1 MSDKK
6 KSHWDGRSRISTKQY
21 KDNYNEI
28 FKKEKKITKNN
39 SKPSDSVKKPGVSTN
54 LQEDYIET
62 LKKLGKEYERRPKNG
77 RGLNLQINAEVV
89 NGTCPHCQHQT
100 VLVSVWTN
108 CIYRC
113 MTCGFDVKQMV
124 NGKISYIPHV
134 EDPKKFKYGMKID
147 NPNG

>member
-1 MSDKK
+1 MDGSLLMANKK
-6 KSHWDGRSRISTKQY
+6 KPQWDGRSRIPTQQY

-28 FKKEKKITKNN
+28 FKKEKKITQNN
-39 SKPSDSVKKPGVSTN
+39 SKPSNSPEKPGVSA
-54 LQEDYIET
+54 
-62 LKKLGKEYERRPKNG
+62 
-77 RGLNLQINAEVV
+77 NLQINAEIV
-89 NGTCPHCQHQT
+89 NGTCPHCRHDT
-100 VLVSVWTN
+100 VLVSIWTN

-134 EDPKKFKYGMKID
+134 TDAKTFRYNMKID

>member
-1 MSDKK
+1 MDRSLLMSKK
-6 KSHWDGRSRISTKQY
+6 KKPQWDGRSRIPTQQY

-28 FKKEKKITKNN
+28 FNKEKKITQNN
-39 SKPSDSVKKPGVSTN
+39 SKPSNSPEKPGVSA
-54 LQEDYIET
+54 
-62 LKKLGKEYERRPKNG
+62 
-77 RGLNLQINAEVV
+77 NLQINAEIV
-89 NGTCPHCQHQT
+89 NGTCPHCRHDT
-100 VLVSVWTN
+100 VLVSIWTN

-134 EDPKKFKYGMKID
+134 TDAKTFRYNMKID

>member
-1 MSDKK
+1 MSKK
-6 KSHWDGRSRISTKQY
+6 KKPQWDGRSRIPTQQY

-28 FKKEKKITKNN
+28 FNKEKKITQNN
-39 SKPSDSVKKPGVSTN
+39 SKPSNSPEKPGVSA
-54 LQEDYIET
+54 
-62 LKKLGKEYERRPKNG
+62 
-77 RGLNLQINAEVV
+77 NLQINAEIV
-89 NGTCPHCQHQT
+89 NGTCPHCRHDT
-100 VLVSVWTN
+100 VLVSIWTN

-134 EDPKKFKYGMKID
+134 TDAKTFRYNMKID

>member
-6 KSHWDGRSRISTKQY
+6 KDRRWDGRSRISTQQY

-28 FKKEKKITKNN
+28 FKKEKTIIKNN
-39 SKPSDSVKKPGVSTN
+39 SKPSDSFEKSSVSSS
-54 LQEDYIET
+54 
-62 LKKLGKEYERRPKNG
+62 
-77 RGLNLQINAEVV
+77 LQIDAEIV
-89 NGTCPHCQHQT
+89 NGTCPHCKHNT

-108 CIYRC
+108 SVYRC
-113 MTCGFDVKQMV
+113 MTCGFDVKQLV

-134 EDPKKFKYGMKID
+134 TDAKTFRYNMKID

>member
-6 KSHWDGRSRISTKQY
+6 KDRPWDGRSRIPTQQY

-39 SKPSDSVKKPGVSTN
+39 SKPSDSPEKPGVSA
-54 LQEDYIET
+54 
-62 LKKLGKEYERRPKNG
+62 
-77 RGLNLQINAEVV
+77 NLQINAEVV
-89 NGTCPHCQHQT
+89 NGNCPHCRHDT
-100 VLVSVWTN
+100 VLVSIWTN

-134 EDPKKFKYGMKID
+134 VDPKKFRYGMKID
-147 NPNG
+147 TNG

>member
-1 MSDKK
+1 MANKK
-6 KSHWDGRSRISTKQY
+6 KPQWDGRSRIPTQQY

-28 FKKEKKITKNN
+28 FDKEKKITKNN
-39 SKPSDSVKKPGVSTN
+39 SKPSDSPKKSGISSS
-54 LQEDYIET
+54 
-62 LKKLGKEYERRPKNG
+62 
-77 RGLNLQINAEVV
+77 LQINAEIV
-89 NGTCPHCQHQT
+89 NGTCPHCRHET

-108 CIYRC
+108 SLYRC

-134 EDPKKFKYGMKID
+134 TDPKKFRYGIKID